1 MKVTRK
7 LVLTGIFTAIAYIL
21 MLLEMP
27 VSFIMPPF
35 IKLDLSELPALIASF
50 AAGPLWGGAVC
61 LLKNILHLMNTT
73 TGGVGELA
81 NFLLGAAFVIPAG
94 LVYKAHKSKRGAFWG
109 AAIGAL
115 SAAVIS
121 LPVNYFIT
129 YPFYTNF
136 MPMEAIL
143 GAYRIFMPSIRS
155 LAEALAIFNIPF
167 NFVKYMLDAAVTF
180 LIYKRISPVLKGRQ

>member
-1 MKVTRK
+1 
-7 LVLTGIFTAIAYIL
+7 
-21 MLLEMP
+21 
-27 VSFIMPPF
+27 MPPF
-35 IKLDLSELPALIASF
+35 IKLDFSELPALIASY

-94 LVYKAHKSKRGAFWG
+94 LLYQAHKNKKGAFLG

-143 GAYRIFMPSIRS
+143 DAYRIFMPSIRS
-155 LAEALAIFNIPF
+155 LAEALAVFNIPF
-167 NFVKYMLDAAVTF
+167 NFIKYMLDAAITF
-180 LIYKRISPVLKGRQ
+180 LIYKRISPLLKGRQ

>member
-143 GAYRIFMPSIRS
+143 DAYRIFMPSIRA